1 MNPELPP
8 DNRAELEAKVT
19 ALLLGELTAEE
30 AAALRQ
36 MISQD
41 AALARL
47 HERLKATLALV
58 RETAATSAGELS
70 KQPAPLKLSPAR
82 REALLAHF
90 KTIAPK
96 EFAKPR
102 PRMISRV
109 VEWAAVAVIL
119 LIAAGVFLPKLAGRG
134 EYAGLTAGRQPS
146 FWDRFFY
153 KPEVAGIEEKPSGRA
168 SAQRPEI
175 VAHMSISQRSPEAG
189 LIQERL
195 KAMGTGSNAAANST
209 QPVVALQGWSS
220 GNPADL
226 FALSQQQVQGGSVNG
241 LVLSGSTETRNSS
254 QPASPPTTPIYM
266 GKTEESA
273 DTGAAEQGVTLNLR
287 GVSVDKALAQLAESE
302 GLTINRQASTQVGGT
317 VDLVSDKPLNKDE
330 IVPLYN
336 KVLADHG
343 LTALRDNNTLTIMRL
358 ADAQNNVGTPVNVIT
373 NSFQDITRDSQV
385 VTEVIPVH
393 SLNPIELNKD
403 FSKLGADNPFASFGR
418 GRGGD
423 GGGGGGGAVGA
434 SDTSP
439 QQGRVAPTTF
449 TVDPISGG
457 VIYITRENNNEAVA
471 QALHG
476 LDRLKPPATVA
487 GNAASDGWSA
497 GASTMGFY
505 DDTSFNGRLTGGGV
519 YSING
524 VGVVPTNGNQIYFNN
539 GGLELTAGP
548 LQDQIAQNEKSSS
561 ASTQQN
567 ALLMRMQS
575 GAQGMTPSSSLGGTA
590 GLGGSGTTGLGEPGE
605 EAGVGFGGGGFGG
618 GFGGGGIG
626 GAGGIGGGE
635 QGGLTHSAVT
645 NSAAIVGDVT
655 SFSLGAGGDALTS
668 NDGSAVGRNRGRGG
682 RGGRG
687 GGGGS
692 GGGGVGGG
700 GGGGG
705 SFGGDF
711 TFAIGS
717 SGITSAPN
725 TPVATAA
732 PAARQQGRVAS
743 EDVLSAVQK
752 EAKDNAYAAAP
763 AAAEQSFERETVQ
776 RARSLQ
782 PPPAATPVAPTE
794 LTGHAANF
802 SGRLVANAEAAR
814 AEEKKRLVEEIVKAA
829 APTDAARRLLA
840 AKEIQLTTADK
851 AASQVYLPGQAA
863 ATYSDQD
870 QGIAAAPAHAQ
881 LSGTLSSTQNLG
893 MVTNATPILGDLP
906 VLGTLFRNADRA
918 QFDVAPATSTAPA
931 AAPPA
936 PALIASPAE
945 VASIRNPQSAIR
957 NSSPAAPVASA
968 TPPPTTR
975 LKAAVQFDDAAPL
988 KPAVP
993 PPTPQPEVQA
1003 RDNAFSTFSL
1013 NVSDVSFKLAAASL
1027 QNGSLPD
1034 ASTVRSEEFIN
1045 TFDYRDPE
1053 PAASAAIGFAWE
1065 RAGWPFAH
1073 NRDLLRF
1080 SVKTAALG
1088 RQAGRPLNLVLLL
1101 DKSGSME
1108 RADRVAI
1115 IREALR
1121 VLATQL
1127 QPQDKLSVVVFAR
1140 TARLWADGVSGSQAG
1155 ELADALEALTPEG
1168 GTNLE
1173 EAMRLAYE
1181 AVFRHYLANGENRVV
1196 LLTDGA
1202 ANLGDVDP
1210 ENLKKKVEASR
1221 TQGIALDCF
1230 GVGWEDYNDNLLEVL
1245 SRAGGGRYGFI
1256 NTPEEAATGFAGQL
1270 AGALRVAAS
1279 DVKVQVEFN
1288 PARVISWRQI
1298 GYAKDQLKKE
1308 QFRDN
1313 TVKAAQIGAAES
1325 GNALYTV
1332 EINPAGEGPVATV
1345 YVRYRA
1351 PGTESYY
1358 EHAWAVPYDGA
1369 AVPLDQA
1376 SPAMRLAAAATA
1388 FSEWLATSPY
1398 AGGVTLDQLL
1408 GYMRGV
1414 PEIYGADERPK
1425 LLETMLREAKSIS
1438 GK

>member
-36 MISQD
+36 MMSQD
-41 AALARL
+41 AALAQL
-47 HERLKATLALV
+47 QERLKATLALV

-102 PRMISRV
+102 PRVISRV
-109 VEWAAVAVIL
+109 VEWAAVAAIL
-119 LIAAGVFLPKLAGRG
+119 LILAGMVLPSMSGSKARSKG
-134 EYAGLTAGRQPS
+134 MSARMSLVNGRETTRFPDEPRPQVQSKGDFAARAGANLSRSVSSEGWVAAPTTA
-146 FWDRFFY
+146 
-153 KPEVAGIEEKPSGRA
+153 
-168 SAQRPEI
+168 
-175 VAHMSISQRSPEAG
+175 
-189 LIQERL
+189 
-195 KAMGTGSNAAANST
+195 
-209 QPVVALQGWSS
+209 
-220 GNPADL
+220 NPA
-226 FALSQQQVQGGSVNG
+226 SP
-241 LVLSGSTETRNSS
+241 
-254 QPASPPTTPIYM
+254 PAIPPTTPIYM
-266 GKTEESA
+266 GKSEESGA
-273 DTGAAEQGVTLNLR
+273 TGAAEQGVKLNLR
-287 GVSVDKALAQLAESE
+287 GVTVDKALDFLSESA
-302 GLTINRQASTQVGGT
+302 GLNINRQASTQVGGT
-317 VDLVSDKPLNKDE
+317 VDLVSETPLTKDE
-330 IVPLYN
+330 LVPFYN
-336 KVLADHG
+336 KALADNG
-343 LTALRDNNTLTIMRL
+343 LTAIQDNNTLNITRL
-358 ADAQNNVGTPVNVIT
+358 EEAQNNVGTPVIVLN
-373 NSFQDITRDSQV
+373 NSFGDIPRDSQV

-393 SLNPIELNKD
+393 SLNPAQGLKD
-403 FSKLGADNPFASFGR
+403 LSTPGADNPFALFFGR
-418 GRGGD
+418 GRGGG
-423 GGGGGGGAVGA
+423 GGGGGGGAA
-434 SDTSP
+434 SASSTYP
-439 QQGRVAPTTF
+439 QQGQVAPVVF
-449 TVDPISGG
+449 NIDPISGS
-457 VIYITRENNNEAVA
+457 VIYITPDSNNEAVV
-471 QALHG
+471 QALRN
-476 LDRLKPPATVA
+476 LDRPKPAATVA
-487 GNAASDGWSA
+487 GNAATNGWPA
-497 GASTMGFY
+497 GAPTMGFY
-505 DDTSFNGRLTGGGV
+505 DDDSLNGRPAGGGV

-524 VGVVPTNGNQIYFNN
+524 VDVVPTNRNQIYFNDGN
-539 GGLELTAGP
+539 LDLKARP
-548 LQDQIAQNEKSSS
+548 LQEQIAQNGKSSS
-561 ASTQQN
+561 TSSQQN
-567 ALLMRMQS
+567 ALVMRMQS
-575 GAQGMTPSSSLGGTA
+575 GSQSMSSATPSANGLGGTS
-590 GLGGSGTTGLGEPGE
+590 GLG
-605 EAGVGFGGGGFGG
+605 GG

-626 GAGGIGGGE
+626 GGGIGGG
-635 QGGLTHSAVT
+635 GGTDLGVQAPSAQPAGIPPAGLV
-645 NSAAIVGDVT
+645 IEGVQQ
-655 SFSLGAGGDALTS
+655 GAGAGAVAS
-668 NDGSAVGRNRGRGG
+668 SDGNTAGRARATRGG
-682 RGGRG
+682 RGGARGGGRRGGGG

-692 GGGGVGGG
+692 GGGGGFVAGVPTAASAPPTTSTPEPSLGATVLALRQARQAAENGNVAAPPANQSGSDKEALGRNSSLDSYAVTNFGTITDTKTAPATENDSKALGFYWRLGNETVNNGAVGAQAGTAPLFKG
-700 GGGGG
+700 E
-705 SFGGDF
+705 
-711 TFAIGS
+711 FALANP
-717 SGITSAPN
+717 SGIFPGAG
-725 TPVATAA
+725 TAGSNPGQIA
-732 PAARQQGRVAS
+732 PAASDSVLTGGVRKPAQAETNFGREEQAVAGSSVGEPLTRSLTFSATVPQESIQQARVAPTKP
-743 EDVLSAVQK
+743 A
-752 EAKDNAYAAAP
+752 AAAP
-763 AAAEQSFERETVQ
+763 SD
-776 RARSLQ
+776 
-782 PPPAATPVAPTE
+782 VA
-794 LTGHAANF
+794 
-802 SGRLVANAEAAR
+802 V
-814 AEEKKRLVEEIVKAA
+814 
-829 APTDAARRLLA
+829 
-840 AKEIQLTTADK
+840 
-851 AASQVYLPGQAA
+851 
-863 ATYSDQD
+863 
-870 QGIAAAPAHAQ
+870 
-881 LSGTLSSTQNLG
+881 
-893 MVTNATPILGDLP
+893 LGDLP
-906 VLGTLFRNADRA
+906 VLGKLFKKEAEA
-918 QFDVAPATSTAPA
+918 APA
-931 AAPPA
+931 ATPAPPT
-936 PALIASPAE
+936 
-945 VASIRNPQSAIR
+945 
-957 NSSPAAPVASA
+957 AAFRMSLQEA
-968 TPPPTTR
+968 
-975 LKAAVQFDDAAPL
+975 DAAPP
-988 KPAVP
+988 KPAFP
-993 PPTPQPEVQA
+993 PPTPQPEVPT

-1045 TFDYRDPE
+1045 AFDYRDPE
-1053 PAASAAIGFAWE
+1053 PAPSAAIGFAWE

-1080 SVKTAALG
+1080 SVKTAAQG

-1121 VLATQL
+1121 VLASQL

-1155 ELADALEALTPEG
+1155 ELFDALEALTPEG

-1202 ANLGDVDP
+1202 ANLGDVEP
-1210 ENLKKKVEASR
+1210 ENLKKNVEASR

-1256 NTPEEAATGFAGQL
+1256 NMPEEAATGFAGQL

-1288 PARVISWRQI
+1288 PARVASWRQI

-1332 EINPAGEGPVATV
+1332 EINPAGDGPVCTV

-1351 PGTESYY
+1351 PGTATYY

-1376 SPAMRLAAAATA
+1376 SPAMRLAATATA

-1414 PEIYGADERPK
+1414 PEIYGADARPK
-1425 LLETMLREAKSIS
+1425 LLETMLREAKSIT